1 MTQKQ
6 LEVCSVCGVKI
17 AGGDQVLFSHG
28 DPASRARLYARVC
41 QYVQEPDC
49 INQNPEEIGV
59 VSPRDHYHPL

>member
-17 AGGDQVLFSHG
+17 VEGDQVLFSHG

-41 QYVQEPDC
+41 QYVQKPAC
-49 INQNPEEIGV
+49 INQNSEVIGV
-59 VSPRDHYHPL
+59 VSSRDHYHPI